1 MEDTMTSSIDSSRQ
15 EPLHQKPN
23 RTSKGLNETLNT
35 DYIDIAPDDTSLFAN
50 TARAI
55 TSIVSSCCTPRQILI
70 VLRVLKAL
78 TFAFL
83 VFTVVADLM
92 FIFFIEIKAS
102 EEVLTKV
109 GGTRDTVIRVYGLIL
124 TIIALMIELD
134 IDLIVKNFAG
144 LKSFITRAFLLF
156 FVATI
161 TSSSPL
167 HNDYKGRTA
176 SSNGDDAYN
185 DDDTNGKYTDQQVSQ
200 EIPSST
206 VIFQMVTSL
215 IL

>member
-1 MEDTMTSSIDSSRQ
+1 MEDAMTSSIDSGRQ
-15 EPLHQKPN
+15 EPLHPKPA
-23 RTSKGLNETLNT
+23 RTPKGLNETLNT
-35 DYIDIAPDDTSLFAN
+35 DYIDVAPEDTSMLAN
-50 TARAI
+50 STRVI
-55 TSIVSSCCTPRQILI
+55 TSAVSACCTPRQILI
-70 VLRVLKAL
+70 VLRILKAL

-109 GGTRDTVIRVYGLIL
+109 GGTRDTVIRVYGLGL

-134 IDLIVKNFAG
+134 IGFIVKNFAG

-167 HNDYKGRTA
+167 HQDYKGRTA
-176 SSNGDDAYN
+176 DDDAY
-185 DDDTNGKYTDQQVSQ
+185 DDDGSSTQYSDQQVSQ